1 MPLSVNNSS
10 KEQSNKYSKQFARL
24 KGWAEYFP
32 SVTPLLNE
40 IEEKVNTISPPDL
53 VLPPPHLVFNAFK
66 FTDYNDVAVVIVG
79 QDPYHQTFEVE
90 GNIIA
95 QAMGLSFSVPKGV
108 KIPPSLRNIYKELAR
123 NFNDF
128 TIPEHGDLSSW
139 ADNIL
144 LLNSAL
150 TVEHSKPTSHAKTGW
165 TIFTNLVIQALVKR
179 EQPIVFLSWGKHA
192 HKMTH
197 CAENTHHFVIKTSHP
212 SPLGATKSGA
222 DFDAFLGSGCFAKAN
237 DYLVQQRRNIIN
249 WQP

>member
-1 MPLSVNNSS
+1 MSLSVNKSS
-10 KEQSNKYSKQFARL
+10 KKQNNKYSNQFASL
-24 KGWAEYFP
+24 KGWSESLPPVA
-32 SVTPLLNE
+32 TLLNE
-40 IEEKVNTISPPDL
+40 IEENVNKISPSEL
-53 VLPPPHLVFNAFK
+53 VLPPTDLIFNAFK
-66 FTDYNDVAVVIVG
+66 FTAYNDVAVVIVG
-79 QDPYHQTFEVE
+79 QDPYHQTPEVD

-108 KIPPSLRNIYKELAR
+108 KIPPSLRNIYKELAS

-139 ADNIL
+139 ADNVL

-165 TIFTNLVIQALVKR
+165 TTFTNLIIQALVKR

-192 HKMTH
+192 HKMTE
-197 CAENTHHFVIKTSHP
+197 CAENTHHYVIKTSHP
-212 SPLGATKSGA
+212 SPLGARKSGA
-222 DFDAFLGSGCFAKAN
+222 DFEAFLGSRCFEKAN
-237 DYLVQQRRNIIN
+237 NFLIQQNCNSIN